1 MKILNLILLV
11 FLIFN
16 TSCDSFLDV
25 KSNKALVVV
34 QTVDDALALL
44 DDYVRMNEGKVP
56 SWGESASDDYYI
68 LESALILNLPEN
80 QKFYIWDYQ
89 EYFGHVNDWGYGYQP
104 IYNANLALDLLRNIE
119 RTPKNADVYDL
130 TKGSALFFRSFYFY
144 NLLGVFSKAYDEN
157 TAHEDLGIVLRLT
170 SDFNVKSFR
179 SSVKECFEQIEKDL
193 KESAELLPNHPT
205 IVTRASKA
213 AAYATLA
220 RLYLYKRDYEQALYY
235 SVEALKIKSDLMD
248 FNGDEDVLTT
258 VNETASPF
266 KKFNKETIFYAE
278 CTSSPVYTSS
288 GSRAGIVDS
297 ILLNSYEP
305 NDLREKLFFRTAAN
319 QRYFKGH
326 YTNSTRLFGGLST
339 NELYLIKSESL
350 AYFGKDDE
358 SLNTLNQLLEKR
370 VENYEMLQPTTFS
383 NLSILELVR
392 LERRKELT
400 NRNLRFSDIKR
411 YNKEGANIYL
421 RRIIGGKEYIL
432 EPNSEK
438 YALPLP
444 ADLIKITGMEQN

>member
-44 DDYVRMNEGKVP
+44 DDYVRMNEMRVP
-56 SWGESASDDYYI
+56 GWGESVSDDYYI

-104 IYNANLALDLLRNIE
+104 IYNANLALDLLGNIE
-119 RTPKNADVYDL
+119 RTPQNADVYDL
-130 TKGSALFFRSFYFY
+130 TKGSALFFRSYY
-144 NLLGVFSKAYDEN
+144 LYSLLVVFAQAYDEN
-157 TAHEDLGIVLRLT
+157 TAHEDLGVVLRLA

-179 SSVKECFEQIEKDL
+179 SSIKECFEQIEKDL
-193 KESAELLPNHPT
+193 KESVALLPNHPT
-205 IVTRASKA
+205 FVTRASKA
-213 AAYATLA
+213 AAFATLA

-235 SVEALKIKSDLMD
+235 SEEALKIKSDLMD
-248 FNGDEDVLTT
+248 FNGDEDILTT

-278 CTSSPVYTSS
+278 CNTSLVYTST

-297 ILLNSYEP
+297 IILNSYES
-305 NDLREKLFFRTAAN
+305 NDLRGKLFFRTAAN
-319 QRYFKGH
+319 QKYFKGH

-339 NELYLIKSESL
+339 NEMYLIKSESL
-350 AYFGKDDE
+350 AYLGKDDE

-370 VENYEMLQPTTFS
+370 LKNYEWVQPTSIS
-383 NLSILELVR
+383 NLSLLEFVR
-392 LERRKELT
+392 LERRKELIC
-400 NRNLRFSDIKR
+400 RGLRFSDIKR

-421 RRIIGGKEYIL
+421 KRNIKGREYVL
-432 EPNSEK
+432 EPNSKK

-444 ADLIKITGMEQN
+444 ADLIKITGMQQN